1 MTLRKLVCVVYLHFC
16 LLDNNNNNKKKK
28 ANTSLLRCLL
38 RVWIS
43 VSSIHP
49 ACVDLPIYKMKKN
62 GREKRKKKEE
72 KKKRTTTTTTTKK
85 VSFTRRQ
92 GNDLVKK
99 KEEEEKKKVFYFSS
113 SFSGTRTDTSLRNIF
128 FFFLRLSFIEAHPAL
143 SMTDNSDCTR
153 RIR

>member
-16 LLDNNNNNKKKK
+16 LFDNNNNKKK

-72 KKKRTTTTTTTKK
+72 KKKK
-85 VSFTRRQ
+85 
-92 GNDLVKK
+92 NNNNNKK
-99 KEEEEKKKVFYFSS
+99 KKKGVFHQK
-113 SFSGTRTDTSLRNIF
+113 TR
-128 FFFLRLSFIEAHPAL
+128 
-143 SMTDNSDCTR
+143 
-153 RIR
+153 

>member
-16 LLDNNNNNKKKK
+16 LFDNNNNKKK

-72 KKKRTTTTTTTKK
+72 KKKK
-85 VSFTRRQ
+85 
-92 GNDLVKK
+92 NNNNNKK
-99 KEEEEKKKVFYFSS
+99 KKKRCLSPEDKV
-113 SFSGTRTDTSLRNIF
+113 TIL
-128 FFFLRLSFIEAHPAL
+128 
-143 SMTDNSDCTR
+143 
-153 RIR
+153 